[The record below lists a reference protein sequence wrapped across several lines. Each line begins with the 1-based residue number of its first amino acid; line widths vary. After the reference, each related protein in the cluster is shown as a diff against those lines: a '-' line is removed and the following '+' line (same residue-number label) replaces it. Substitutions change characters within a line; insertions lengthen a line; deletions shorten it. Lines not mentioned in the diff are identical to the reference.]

1 MAMESP
7 IRVDAGESDCVE
19 RDPRFPVQFIKV
31 DRDRRFMTNECQQM
45 KTQTLCSTFYSTF
58 VFLKVIGSLKPRK
71 QLPSLTCGVG
81 ETSRIDTTKRTR
93 EQKAGVSEK
102 GIGYVEIA
110 RRR

>member
-31 DRDRRFMTNECQQM
+31 DRDR
-45 KTQTLCSTFYSTF
+45 
-58 VFLKVIGSLKPRK
+58 SLKPRK

>member
-19 RDPRFPVQFIKV
+19 RDPRLPVQFIKV
-31 DRDRRFMTNECQQM
+31 DRDR
-45 KTQTLCSTFYSTF
+45 
-58 VFLKVIGSLKPRK
+58 
-71 QLPSLTCGVG
+71 

>member
-31 DRDRRFMTNECQQM
+31 DRDR
-45 KTQTLCSTFYSTF
+45 
-58 VFLKVIGSLKPRK
+58 
-71 QLPSLTCGVG
+71 

-102 GIGYVEIA
+102 GIG
-110 RRR
+110 

>member
-31 DRDRRFMTNECQQM
+31 DRDR
-45 KTQTLCSTFYSTF
+45 
-58 VFLKVIGSLKPRK
+58 
-71 QLPSLTCGVG
+71 